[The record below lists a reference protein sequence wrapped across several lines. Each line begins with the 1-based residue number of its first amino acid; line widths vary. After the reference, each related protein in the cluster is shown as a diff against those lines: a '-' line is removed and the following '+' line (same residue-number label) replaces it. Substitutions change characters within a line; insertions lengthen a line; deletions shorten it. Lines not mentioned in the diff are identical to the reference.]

1 MELLLQA
8 LDVAFYATLASL
20 ALLHAAVYLA
30 PLKLVRF
37 NALPWAFRLDF
48 NADLDF
54 QTVTYATVHESW
66 QARYSHLTL
75 PLEYLA
81 WMALLWMLHPVAL
94 VLVTLAVIAVY
105 ARVEERSFARMTTI
119 AAIALS
125 ALGAL
130 AVEFIGASTL
140 WVPLLLLLLL
150 APAVRVM
157 GHTFD
162 PVPPW
167 IGAERDGFLSFREA
181 KLGWRLPF
189 VLFMGWLSECAAS
202 LPYRLFWVQFFWA
215 VQRLGYR
222 NHTLRPWPE
231 AAELAARIRAEGWSA
246 WPRIGDLF
254 RPLST
259 RE

>member
-1 MELLLQA
+1 MDLLLQA
-8 LDVAFYATLASL
+8 LDVAFYATLAAL
-20 ALLHAAVYLA
+20 ALLHVAVYLA

-37 NALPWAFRLDF
+37 NALPWAFRIDF
-48 NADLDF
+48 NTDLDF
-54 QTVTYATVHESW
+54 QSVTYATVHESW

-105 ARVEERSFARMTTI
+105 AQVEERGFALMTAI
-119 AAIALS
+119 AAIALGT
-125 ALGAL
+125 LGAL
-130 AVEFIGASTL
+130 AVEWIGASTL
-140 WVPLLLLLLL
+140 WAPLLLLLLI
-150 APAVRVM
+150 APAVRVV

-162 PVPPW
+162 PIPPW
-167 IGAERDGFLSFREA
+167 IGAERDGFMSFRDA

-202 LPYRLFWVQFFWA
+202 LPFRLFWVQLFWA
-215 VQRLGYR
+215 AQRLGYR
-222 NHTLRPWPE
+222 NQTLRPWPE

-254 RPLST
+254 RSLST